1 MNGVSPLMRVIH
13 TMIAAALAYLV
24 LGIAVRGISLL
35 TRDFSTHL
43 CGQIGRGDRPGRRR
57 TGQRD

>member
-1 MNGVSPLMRVIH
+1 MKRVSPLVRVIR
-13 TMIAAALAYLV
+13 TMIAAALAYFV

-43 CGQIGRGDRPGRRR
+43 CGHIGRGDRLGRRR